1 MCRINAGSPEELI
14 DVRVTFV
21 SVLLAQVTVMM
32 DLMFEHVTL
41 YKQLHFEINK
51 NSL

>member
-1 MCRINAGSPEELI
+1 MCRINALSPEVI
-14 DVRVTFV
+14 DVRVISV
-21 SVLLAQVTVMM
+21 SVLLAQMTVMM

-41 YKQLHFEINK
+41 YKQLHFEINT